1 MTAALIAY
9 SLFTASAMAAD
20 YMDTV
25 TATVAA
31 PKADTAK
38 PEAQSAESAQLAE
51 SATTAAVE
59 DAIEAVLAANKLD
72 LEIRFVGRTS
82 VSIADGR

>member
-1 MTAALIAY
+1 
-9 SLFTASAMAAD
+9 MAAD
-20 YMDTV
+20 NMDTV

-31 PKADTAK
+31 PRADTAK
-38 PEAQSAESAQLAE
+38 PETQIAESAQLAE

-72 LEIRFVGRTS
+72 LDIRFVGTTS
-82 VSIADGR
+82 AQIADGR